1 MDNKWAD
8 MFWDNRNRQQEHPE
22 EIDDEQLYCL
32 YNLLILY
39 HIQNDELLDTI
50 IRIKDE
56 ETLLYEELTSFFGK
70 NEKTE
75 VKDVIKSVIERL
87 QKAGNFPLTW
97 FERLNLL
104 SPGFFKFAY
113 NKLNTL
119 TSYCKKF
126 NEMQLY
132 IGESDSEKHP
142 GPTNYV
148 CAKALSAEHSHYY
161 MLCWHTR
168 KAKPSCLI
176 G

>member
-1 MDNKWAD
+1 

-119 TSYCKKF
+119 TSYCKNLMRCSFTLENPIPK
-126 NEMQLY
+126 
-132 IGESDSEKHP
+132 KHP

>member
-1 MDNKWAD
+1 MVVSATPGITFAFLQMDERNGLDDDIYIKMNGRGRKLSAFENLKSFMDENVAGLFFAEDWKMKMDNKWAD

-97 FERLNLL
+97 FERLNL
-104 SPGFFKFAY
+104 S
-113 NKLNTL
+113 
-119 TSYCKKF
+119 
-126 NEMQLY
+126 
-132 IGESDSEKHP
+132 
-142 GPTNYV
+142 
-148 CAKALSAEHSHYY
+148 
-161 MLCWHTR
+161 
-168 KAKPSCLI
+168 LI
-176 G
+176 HI

>member
-1 MDNKWAD
+1 MKMDNKWAD

-119 TSYCKKF
+119 TSYCKNLMRCSFTLENPIRKNIQDLPTMYVRRLF
-126 NEMQLY
+126 RQNTP
-132 IGESDSEKHP
+132 IIICFVGIP
-142 GPTNYV
+142 GRRNRAV
-148 CAKALSAEHSHYY
+148 
-161 MLCWHTR
+161 
-168 KAKPSCLI
+168 
-176 G
+176 